1 MTEEIIKEDL
11 STNAVLEEG
20 IELNDEI
27 SDEDDLETQ
36 IYELGFHIVP
46 TVEAIDLEKEID
58 FIKSII
64 DKNGGTLISE
74 EFPKQITLAYTIL
87 KSIDGKLQKFDTA
100 SFGWVKF
107 EMKTNNILNVKE
119 EADADKN
126 ILRYLII
133 KTVRESTLVSKDIT
147 SIKTETAK
155 NIKLKKPIKP
165 TKLSSEKKK
174 KEPISEEELDKS
186 IEELIS

>member
-1 MTEEIIKEDL
+1 MTEEAIKEDL
-11 STNAVLEEG
+11 STNAISEDAV
-20 IELNDEI
+20 ELNDEI
-27 SDEDDLETQ
+27 SNEDDLETQ

-46 TVEAIDLEKEID
+46 TVEATDLEKEIN

-64 DKNGGTLISE
+64 DKNGGIVISE
-74 EFPKQITLAYTIL
+74 EFPKQITLAYTIS

-100 SFGWVKF
+100 SFGWIKF
-107 EMKTNNILNVKE
+107 EMKTNNILNLKE

-133 KTVRESTLVSKDIT
+133 KTVRESTLVSKDT
-147 SIKTETAK
+147 ASTKTETTK
-155 NIKLKKPIKP
+155 NIKPKKTNKTADLP
-165 TKLSSEKKK
+165 TDKK
-174 KEPISEEELDKS
+174 KEPISEEELDKT